1 MCTSETCILLDYS
14 QKLIPPN
21 YRTINFKTLSNIKC
35 HVSCIKFSITIMS
48 QVQVVSV
55 CHYVPRKIAILWLEK
70 LVHCILF
77 LLLSTSTYIKLVV
90 DVTNQTKKN
99 NNNNSGGAILSVTT
113 PPSIGP
119 LPEF

>member
-21 YRTINFKTLSNIKC
+21 YRTINFKTLSNVKC

-70 LVHCILF
+70 LVLHLISSSLNIYIYQ
-77 LLLSTSTYIKLVV
+77 TS
-90 DVTNQTKKN
+90 
-99 NNNNSGGAILSVTT
+99 SGRD
-113 PPSIGP
+113 
-119 LPEF
+119 